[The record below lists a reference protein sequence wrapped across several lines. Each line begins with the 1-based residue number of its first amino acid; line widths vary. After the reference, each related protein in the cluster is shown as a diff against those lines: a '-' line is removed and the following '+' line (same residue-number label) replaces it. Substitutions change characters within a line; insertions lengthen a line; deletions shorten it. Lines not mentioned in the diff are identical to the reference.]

1 MLTDHGSRRE
11 KVVSSTGL
19 PLREVARRTGLSL
32 PTIRRHLRSGRLRA
46 VLCRGPFGRQWE
58 VSEEEV
64 ARYQAGIE
72 VLEPS
77 AMDLGQ
83 EARREDPNRG
93 RPRGNRRKPD
103 QPDPG
108 SSPDQ
113 NDHHDQPDQ
122 RDHAEPVD
130 GGAGW
135 EPRGKATPLEPFSGR
150 GEGEPEAWR
159 LREEIA
165 YWRGR
170 WQELR
175 EVLPHLSQAVDPR
188 TPVSAQEEELESC
201 REALRVRSHELAQAR
216 NLVDR
221 LRREKARLEE
231 EVQALRARA
240 RSLEPTLSEGIPA
253 PGRPRFMG

>member
-1 MLTDHGSRRE
+1 M
-11 KVVSSTGL
+11 VPSTGL

-32 PTIRRHLRSGRLRA
+32 PTIRRHLRSGRIRA
-46 VLCRGPFGRQWE
+46 VLRRGPFGRQWE

-64 ARYQAGIE
+64 ARYQAGVE

-77 AMDLGQ
+77 VMDPGQ
-83 EARREDPNRG
+83 QARQEDPNRERARGG
-93 RPRGNRRKPD
+93 RGGLDRSDLRSSRDHHGRDDRSDQPDQCD
-103 QPDPG
+103 QPDP
-108 SSPDQ
+108 S
-113 NDHHDQPDQ
+113 
-122 RDHAEPVD
+122 EPMD
-130 GGAGW
+130 GGAGR
-135 EPRGKATPLEPFSGR
+135 EPRGKAAPLEPFSGR
-150 GEGEPEAWR
+150 AEGEPEAWR

-175 EVLPHLSQAVDPR
+175 EVLPHLSQAMDPR
-188 TPVSAQEEELESC
+188 PPVSAQEEELESC
-201 REALRVRSHELAQAR
+201 REALRVRSQELAQAR

-240 RSLEPTLSEGIPA
+240 RSLEPTLSEGAPA